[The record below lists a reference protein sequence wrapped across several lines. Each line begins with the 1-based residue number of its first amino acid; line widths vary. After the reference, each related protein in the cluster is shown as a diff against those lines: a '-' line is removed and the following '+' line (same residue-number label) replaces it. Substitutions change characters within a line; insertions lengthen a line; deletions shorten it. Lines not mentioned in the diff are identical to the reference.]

1 MGRTGARAGES
12 IGIEGR
18 AGRPRSRGWRGALRL
33 VSGIA
38 LVTWLARLLGV
49 VIGIRRHARAEIGP
63 TGMTVDE
70 ELGWL
75 GKRVRS
81 SSRHLALDGVIGA
94 RATARY
100 GGATSLAGA
109 IALAA
114 GVWVGGVTFVDGA
127 RTGETFLLLAGAAM
141 IAVGAAIDLLIDV
154 ILPAGRAHARVE
166 LLFQDGTSLAIESVP
181 EDDAHAFLHAVDRA
195 RG

>member
-1 MGRTGARAGES
+1 
-12 IGIEGR
+12 
-18 AGRPRSRGWRGALRL
+18 
-33 VSGIA
+33 
-38 LVTWLARLLGV
+38 
-49 VIGIRRHARAEIGP
+49 
-63 TGMTVDE
+63 MTVDE

-181 EDDAHAFLHAVDRA
+181 DDDAHAFLHAVDRA